1 MTDETSTDIGLDEDD
16 EWLTRKEAA
25 EFLGMSHHTLA
36 NWALDENIS
45 LAYYKVGKRVRY
57 KKSDLIAFQELCKV
71 L

>member
-1 MTDETSTDIGLDEDD
+1 MTDKDSELAADD

-25 EFLGMSHHTLA
+25 KFLGMSHHTLA
-36 NWALDENIS
+36 NWALDDSIS
-45 LAYYKVGKRVRY
+45 LPYYKVGKMVRY